1 MKTAA
6 SKLSLLLAVVAAA
19 VLPAAAQYTS
29 PIARGARSGAMGG
42 SFFYEAGKSGLA
54 ADYRSGYLL
63 AALGERGV
71 RVQVATGRRGTALA
85 AYSHHGNAEW
95 HEQQVLLL
103 YGLQASPRLH
113 AAVAARW
120 LHRGVDDAHY
130 ESRQWL
136 APSLLLQ
143 AALPGVTLTLVGGTR
158 PWDAARP
165 WRWHVQA
172 AYRPSGQWTAVAEW
186 EGEERSR
193 LRAGV
198 EYVYAD
204 SWMLRAGMATR
215 PAVMSF
221 GLGFCRGALRVDL
234 AAEVHSLL
242 GITPQT
248 SLALWF

>member
-1 MKTAA
+1 MKAAA
-6 SKLSLLLAVVAAA
+6 SKLSLLLAVLAAA
-19 VLPAAAQYTS
+19 VLPATAQYTS

-42 SFFYEAGKSGLA
+42 SLFYEAGKNGLA

-63 AALGERGV
+63 AAMGERGV
-71 RVQVATGRRGTALA
+71 RVQVVTGSIGTAMA
-85 AYSHHGNAEW
+85 AYSHCGNAVW

-103 YGLQASPRLH
+103 YGMQASSWLH

-130 ESRQWL
+130 ESHQWL

-143 AALPGVTLTLVGGTR
+143 ATLPGVTLTLVGGTR
-158 PWDAARP
+158 PWDAVRP
-165 WRWHVQA
+165 WRWHMQA
-172 AYRPSGQWTAVAEW
+172 AYSPSRQWTAVAEW

-204 SWMLRAGMATR
+204 SWMLRAGVATH
-215 PAVMSF
+215 PVVMTF
-221 GLGFCRGALRVDL
+221 GLGFCHGALRIDL

-248 SLALWF
+248 SIALWF